1 MKMVEVLILAR
12 MQIVLAGIAG
22 RNKLLQNGKDSTRK
36 MVGSFFLF
44 VSEELGMRNGGAAHN
59 S

>member
-1 MKMVEVLILAR
+1 MKMVEVFTLFHIQIIL
-12 MQIVLAGIAG
+12 VGIAG

-36 MVGSFFLF
+36 MVGSFLLF